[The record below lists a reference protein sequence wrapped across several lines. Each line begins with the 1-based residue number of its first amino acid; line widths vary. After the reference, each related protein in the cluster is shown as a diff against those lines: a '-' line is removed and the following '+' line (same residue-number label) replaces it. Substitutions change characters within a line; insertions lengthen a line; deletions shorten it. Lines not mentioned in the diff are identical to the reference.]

1 MLGWLLPLVAAAG
14 TPAIRYD
21 VVVID
26 GDADAIGL
34 LDRAA
39 SCRPPALLGRDALP
53 LAVSAVVGPSASLV
67 AQPTL
72 VAPIGERAAFLMM
85 YGEEELSLDLTA
97 EQLAPGM
104 LQVAVGVTS
113 VAGYPGI
120 PDIASYQTQRYT
132 APSGAQSVVILGER
146 FVAVRATIV
155 DDSDSGTWNDAEQT
169 AALTKTLIGDG
180 PARQRAR
187 NLERLLVT
195 CGL

>member
-53 LAVSAVVGPSASLV
+53 LAVAAVVGPSASLV

-72 VAPIGERAAFLMM
+72 VAAIGERAEFVMRNGVA
-85 YGEEELSLDLTA
+85 ELSLDLTA

-104 LQVAVGVTS
+104 LQVALGVST
-113 VAGYPGI
+113 A
-120 PDIASYQTQRYT
+120 PDAAHPTQRYT